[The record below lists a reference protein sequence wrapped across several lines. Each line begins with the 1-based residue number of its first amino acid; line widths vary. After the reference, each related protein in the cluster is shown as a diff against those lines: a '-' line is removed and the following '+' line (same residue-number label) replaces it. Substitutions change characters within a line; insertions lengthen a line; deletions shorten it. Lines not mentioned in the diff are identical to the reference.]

1 MEVSEKTCE
10 AKHEKVDE
18 NMDRAET
25 RLNSHSGEIRDMKE
39 VLIKLTAMVDQ
50 IGKKSIFDKLLIA
63 SVFMMGIVLLIVVLG
78 PELAGRFVGG
88 AIK

>member
-10 AKHEKVDE
+10 AKHKAVDE

>member
-1 MEVSEKTCE
+1 
-10 AKHEKVDE
+10 
-18 NMDRAET
+18 
-25 RLNSHSGEIRDMKE
+25 
-39 VLIKLTAMVDQ
+39 MVDQ
-50 IGKKSIFDKLLIA
+50 IGKKSISDKLLIA